1 MAAVSKEN
9 LQNSLI
15 IHTVH
20 IDYCGA
26 KCYVFGIKEFLKMII
41 GCGKTK

>member
-9 LQNSLI
+9 LQNSVI
-15 IHTVH
+15 IHTLSIAIVQN
-20 IDYCGA
+20 A
-26 KCYVFGIKEFLKMII
+26 VFGIKGYLKMII

>member
-9 LQNSLI
+9 LQNSV
-15 IHTVH
+15 IHYWN
-20 IDYCGA
+20 YCGA